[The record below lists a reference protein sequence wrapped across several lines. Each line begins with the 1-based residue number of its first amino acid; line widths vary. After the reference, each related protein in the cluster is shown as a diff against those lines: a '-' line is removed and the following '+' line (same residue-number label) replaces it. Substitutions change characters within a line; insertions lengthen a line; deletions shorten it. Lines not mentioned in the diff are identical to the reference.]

1 MTAFNQMGQFM
12 HDDVFCTYQRFLCEF
27 KIQPDPAHFAIASTP
42 SGFHL
47 FDADFGRLDTP
58 PPMAPGI
65 LSHFLRG
72 AAVKSQ
78 FSLLVVYV
86 DLLLGSL
93 DFGRWIAEVE
103 FGERE
108 FIWRWFICP
117 VVLSH

>member
-1 MTAFNQMGQFM
+1 MTPAVSSNMSIH
-12 HDDVFCTYQRFLCEF
+12 HDYMETVLGASDCVAAWHPRFS
-27 KIQPDPAHFAIASTP
+27 DPRQI
-42 SGFHL
+42 
-47 FDADFGRLDTP
+47 P
-58 PPMAPGI
+58 PPMASGI

-103 FGERE
+103 FRERE